1 MENNIAQQKKL
12 ILIKENCLKEIDEAN
27 ENGKAVIKNLGEKMA
42 YFLDKAKRLV
52 RQIFVSTFVVWN
64 LKTYIVVHN
73 NMYFYLFIKIICVNI
88 S

>member
-27 ENGKAVIKNLGEKMA
+27 EKGKAVIKNLGEKMA

-52 RQIFVSTFVVWN
+52 R
-64 LKTYIVVHN
+64 
-73 NMYFYLFIKIICVNI
+73 
-88 S
+88 